1 MPLLFSPRHSAA
13 YFWPPSRDLVGIPLR
28 KRLPL
33 AKAEIFSRNRHY
45 SFLSQVSQQSQMRTN
60 LRVDLE
66 GPFIQVLFSVL
77 PQCSNIET
85 LIREKL
91 IAEIH
96 LSFKFM
102 LEISHDG
109 LAFDDLINTFVAS
122 LKVQLVLQSLFD
134 VIFESFIDEARSA
147 QTTLSCESVNLQ
159 ALKFSLLTVGHYF
172 FFLEPYISG
181 PPLNRI
187 GYCINSSSTG
197 IEQDE
202 GVVIL
207 ETLAAMAYCW
217 LISYPDLVI
226 VLRSGKDKCCCS
238 FRLRHNE

>member
-13 YFWPPSRDLVGIPLR
+13 YFWPPSRDLVGIPSR
-28 KRLPL
+28 KRLPS
-33 AKAEIFSRNRHY
+33 AKAEISSRNRHY
-45 SFLSQVSQQSQMRTN
+45 SFLSQVSQRSQIRTN
-60 LRVDLE
+60 LRVNFK

-77 PQCSNIET
+77 LQCSNIET

-96 LSFKFM
+96 LSFEFM
-102 LEISHDG
+102 FEISHDG

-122 LKVQLVLQSLFD
+122 LKVQRVLQSLLD

-147 QTTLSCESVNLQ
+147 QATLSCESVNLQ
-159 ALKFSLLTVGHYF
+159 ALKFSLLTVGHHL

-187 GYCINSSSTG
+187 GYCINGSSTG

-202 GVVIL
+202 GVVVL
-207 ETLAAMAYCW
+207 ETLAAMTYCW
-217 LISYPDLVI
+217 LISYPNLVI
-226 VLRSGKDKCCCS
+226 VLRSGKDKCCS
-238 FRLRHNE
+238 GFRLRHNE

>member
-1 MPLLFSPRHSAA
+1 MF
-13 YFWPPSRDLVGIPLR
+13 
-28 KRLPL
+28 
-33 AKAEIFSRNRHY
+33 
-45 SFLSQVSQQSQMRTN
+45 
-60 LRVDLE
+60 
-66 GPFIQVLFSVL
+66 
-77 PQCSNIET
+77 
-85 LIREKL
+85 
-91 IAEIH
+91 
-96 LSFKFM
+96 
-102 LEISHDG
+102 EISHDG

-122 LKVQLVLQSLFD
+122 LKVQFILQSLLD

-147 QTTLSCESVNLQ
+147 QTTLSRESVNLQ
-159 ALKFSLLTVGHYF
+159 ALRFKPLTVGHYF

-187 GYCINSSSTG
+187 GYCINGSSTG

-202 GVVIL
+202 GVVVL
-207 ETLAAMAYCW
+207 ETLAAMTYYW